1 MSLSVSA
8 SPVWDLLDY
17 SQETQEYELFVSVT
31 SEMNDIAGFPIEF
44 WSLSPCANNT
54 LDPLYGENP
63 NSQWI
68 GPFTTKLLYEPS
80 EEPEILNMFGF
91 SSDDTITQMSL
102 TKAVFSRDI
111 NGIEKPKVGD
121 VIKTLWNNKTYE
133 IVDVGA
139 ENKIFQGKKL
149 IWDFI
154 CKPFRHSNQSISADN
169 IIFNR
174 PDEDLFPNDNFEFDT
189 LELSAIG
196 DNEYIEE
203 ESDKIDNNSVDSSYY
218 GYDTLD

>member
-1 MSLSVSA
+1 
-8 SPVWDLLDY
+8 
-17 SQETQEYELFVSVT
+17 
-31 SEMNDIAGFPIEF
+31 
-44 WSLSPCANNT
+44 
-54 LDPLYGENP
+54 
-63 NSQWI
+63 
-68 GPFTTKLLYEPS
+68 
-80 EEPEILNMFGF
+80 
-91 SSDDTITQMSL
+91 MSL

>member
-8 SPVWDLLDY
+8 VPEWELLDY
-17 SQETQEYELFVSVT
+17 DQETREYDLFISVT
-31 SEMNDIAGFPIEF
+31 SEMNDISGFPIEF
-44 WSLSPCANNT
+44 WSLSPCAENT

-63 NSQWI
+63 NPQWN
-68 GPFTTKLLYEPS
+68 GPFRTKLLYEPS

-102 TKAVFSRDI
+102 TKAIFSRDI
-111 NGIEKPKVGD
+111 SNNFIPKVGD
-121 VIKTLWNNKTYE
+121 VVKTLWNNKTYE
-133 IVDVGA
+133 IVDVGS

-154 CKPFRHSNQSISADN
+154 CRPFRHSNQSISADN
-169 IIFNR
+169 IIFNEPDIGFF
-174 PDEDLFPNDNFEFDT
+174 PDENYEYET

-196 DNEYIEE
+196 DNDYIEE
-203 ESDKIDNNSVDSSYY
+203 ESDKIDNNSVDSTYY